1 MSFHIHRFQPFLG
14 PTKSPLQF
22 SLAETFAEN
31 SLLAIGS
38 FLITEVLVRKYI
50 YNLPPC
56 KHGRRQLLLVSTL
69 VPR

>member
-31 SLLAIGS
+31 SLLPIGS
-38 FLITEVLVRKYI
+38 FIITEVLVENISII
-50 YNLPPC
+50 YHHVNMVVGNYFL
-56 KHGRRQLLLVSTL
+56 
-69 VPR
+69 